1 MGIGGFMQVAL
12 DAFSPVLITS
22 LTWTIKK
29 NPREG
34 LVLTFSDVRVT

>member
-1 MGIGGFMQVAL
+1 MAL
-12 DAFSPVLITS
+12 NALSPVLITS
-22 LTWTIKK
+22 LMWTIKK